1 MNALDYQKEGKAVVE
16 VEQKAIQQLKDK
28 INLKFSLA
36 CEMILNSKGR
46 LIVMGIG
53 KSGHIGNKIAATFAS
68 TGTPAFFVHPAE
80 AVHGDL
86 GMVTQED
93 IVLFISYS
101 GSTPELTAL
110 IDPIRQI
117 GSKTISMT
125 GKPTSP
131 IATASDVHLDVS
143 VSQEACP
150 LGLAPTASTTT
161 ALVMGDALAVA
172 VLKAKGFTA
181 EQFGMIHPGGTLGRR
196 LSVQIKNLMVADQD
210 LPKVL
215 ISATFGEALAE
226 IQSKKLGMTVIVH
239 PDQTLAGIFTDGDV
253 RRALIQNQTNLN
265 TPIQTLM
272 SKNPKTLSPQDQAI
286 GAINLMETYK
296 ITSLVI
302 TDHQNM
308 VQGVLHMHHLLSS
321 GLI

>member
-1 MNALDYQKEGKAVVE
+1 MDYQKEGKAVIHI
-16 VEQKAIQQLKDK
+16 EQMAISQLESRIDES
-28 INLKFSLA
+28 FSQA
-36 CEMILNSKGR
+36 CRMILNSKGR

-86 GMVTQED
+86 GMITRED
-93 IVLFISYS
+93 CVLFISYS
-101 GSTPELTAL
+101 GSTPELLAL
-110 IDPIRQI
+110 LDPVTHI
-117 GSKTISMT
+117 GAKKITMT
-125 GKPTSP
+125 GNAFSP
-131 IATASDVHLDVS
+131 LAKAGDVHLDVS
-143 VSQEACP
+143 VDQEACP

-172 VLKAKGFTA
+172 VLKARGFTA

-196 LSVQIKNLMVADQD
+196 LSVKITNLMVSGQD
-210 LPKVL
+210 MPLVSS
-215 ISATFGEALAE
+215 SANFGEALKE
-226 IQSKKLGMTVIVH
+226 IQAKKLGMTVVANT
-239 PDQTLAGIFTDGDV
+239 DGTLAGIFTDGDV
-253 RRALIQNQTNLN
+253 RRALIQNIQDLN
-265 TPIQTLM
+265 TPILSLI
-272 SKNPKTLSPQDQAI
+272 SKNPKTLGPEDQAI

-302 TDHQNM
+302 INNQNKIL
-308 VQGVLHMHHLLSS
+308 GVLHMHHLLSS